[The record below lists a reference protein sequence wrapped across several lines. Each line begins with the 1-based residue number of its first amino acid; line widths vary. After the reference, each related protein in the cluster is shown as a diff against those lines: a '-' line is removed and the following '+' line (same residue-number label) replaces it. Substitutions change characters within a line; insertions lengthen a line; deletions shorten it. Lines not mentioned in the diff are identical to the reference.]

1 MVGIRARNACR
12 ATLRQ
17 QSVASYTDRLGGQGL
32 PSFAALTQATQA
44 LAALVSSFAIL
55 RLKKRQ
61 TKAAGAMARHALRED
76 TVTNADP
83 AKAAANR
90 VLVGAGKTADQV
102 MAGIKAALPEKRRK
116 DAVEVVEFLVT
127 ASPEAMRAK
136 SEKAQDAYFAAALR
150 WLASK
155 FGGKANVHLAVVHR
169 DESTPHM
176 QVLMTPLVE
185 GKLQGNKLI
194 GGPAGLRAHQTAF
207 AAEVGAKHGLVR
219 GLELKPGEERPRYQ
233 SIRRWYAAIAAAGG
247 VHKLPQAMAVPALPP
262 VPEAPGVFASSAT
275 RREHKEAL
283 EARERALEAR
293 KRAQE
298 HNRARQQQI
307 EALARVGVATYGQE
321 ARGIGERLA
330 KAAEAEER
338 TRQAAELL
346 AKQRAEFNALHAD
359 LAKVTDQVE
368 RTREALGSGVLL
380 REREQL
386 QAEVDELRAQ
396 VRQR

>member
-1 MVGIRARNACR
+1 M
-12 ATLRQ
+12 
-17 QSVASYTDRLGGQGL
+17 
-32 PSFAALTQATQA
+32 
-44 LAALVSSFAIL
+44 SSFAIL

-61 TKAAGAMARHALRED
+61 LKAAGAMARHALRED
-76 TVTNADP
+76 QVTNADP
-83 AKAAANR
+83 ARSAQNR
-90 VLVGAGKTADQV
+90 VLVGTGKTADQV
-102 MAGIKAALPEKRRK
+102 MAGISSALPERRRK

-127 ASPEAMRAK
+127 ASPEALKAK
-136 SEKAQDAYFAAALR
+136 SERAQDAYFTAALR
-150 WLASK
+150 WLAAK

-176 QVLMTPLVE
+176 QVLMTPLVD

-219 GLELKPGEERPRYQ
+219 GIELKPGDERPRYQ

-247 VHKLPQAMAVPALPP
+247 VNKLPQPMPVPALPGP
-262 VPEAPGVFASSAT
+262 PEAPGLFASAAT
-275 RREHKEAL
+275 KREHQEAL
-283 EARERALEAR
+283 KARQEALEAR

-307 EALARVGVATYGQE
+307 EALARVGLATYGHE
-321 ARGIGERLA
+321 ARAIGERLA

-346 AKQRAEFNALHAD
+346 AQQRDEFNARRVE

-386 QAEVDELRAQ
+386 QDQVGELRNEL
-396 VRQR
+396 RQLQRHRSSRP